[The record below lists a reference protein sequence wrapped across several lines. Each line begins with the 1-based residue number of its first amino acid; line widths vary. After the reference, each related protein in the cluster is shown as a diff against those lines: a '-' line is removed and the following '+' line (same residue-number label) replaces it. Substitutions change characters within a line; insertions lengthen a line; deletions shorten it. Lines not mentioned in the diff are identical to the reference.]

1 MKEVTPRYTYRPLQS
16 EYLGL
21 VTCSHMYWVSF
32 VTKNAKI
39 DVRQN
44 QSQKGQYFQRVFHTV
59 TQFTVDPIGQDS
71 AGRAPTTTQTAVSRG
86 GDSASVI
93 TRESV
98 S

>member
-1 MKEVTPRYTYRPLQS
+1 
-16 EYLGL
+16 
-21 VTCSHMYWVSF
+21 MYWVLF

-59 TQFTVDPIGQDS
+59 TQFTVDPTGQGS
-71 AGRAPTTTQTAVSRG
+71 AGRAPTTTQTAVSFDG
-86 GDSASVI
+86 NSTSVI
-93 TRESV
+93 TREFV